1 MANQERA
8 GTPTR
13 IDTRSAILAVAGT
26 LLTEDPGAS
35 MDQVASAA
43 HVSRA
48 TFYRHFRSRA
58 DLLAALDLEPDPDSR
73 ERVLTAA
80 AELIGRDGLA
90 ALSMDEVALRAGVS
104 RASVYRLFPGKPAL
118 FEAVIIAFAPFRQI
132 IEHLERVADE
142 PPEVVLPAVYRM
154 AAGAAT
160 ARIGIIRSVFF
171 EVTSG
176 SPEAIQGAGRPIQ
189 AMIATLS
196 GYLERQMDAGRLRRM
211 HPTLAAQ
218 FLIGPLLF
226 HFFTRPVAERLTGFE
241 LPLDEAVDQ
250 MVAAALRGLG
260 ATGSPSHP
268 GPQE

>member
-1 MANQERA
+1 M
-8 GTPTR
+8 
-13 IDTRSAILAVAGT
+13 DRSSGGHARQAILEAAGPVLT
-26 LLTEDPGAS
+26 LDPS
-35 MDQVASAA
+35 TPLETVVDAA

-58 DLLAALDLEPDPDSR
+58 DLLAALDLEPDPDTR
-73 ERVLTAA
+73 DRVLAGA
-80 AELIGRDGLA
+80 AELIGRDGLT
-90 ALSMDEVALRAGVS
+90 ALSMDEVAVKAGVS

-132 IEHLERVADE
+132 IEHLGRVADE

-154 AAGAAT
+154 AAAAAT

-176 SPEAIQGAGRPIQ
+176 SPEAIEGAGRPIQ
-189 AMIATLS
+189 AMIATLG

-226 HFFTRPVAERLTGFE
+226 HLFTRPLAQRLTGFE
-241 LPLDEAVDQ
+241 VPLDEAVDQ
-250 MVAAALRGLG
+250 LVAAALRGLG
-260 ATGSPSHP
+260 ATGSRSHP
-268 GPQE
+268 RPQE